1 MVKLQTSLLAVTLA
15 TGSALAYANEFQRRG
30 ESDVNNQGPIPNFHL
45 RFGLA
50 LAKQNNLQPRGFV
63 DEDDLFVRDDAFDDV
78 EARTISSKSAKQF
91 KTAVDVGI
99 QAYSAYQ
106 AVKSRGLEDDEDL
119 FVRDLDALDDLEAR
133 EPGGGAINAVT
144 GAFKFGMKLS
154 KHKNT
159 RHALKAL
166 NTASDVVGDVQTLN
180 SRGLEDDEDLFVRD
194 DAFDDVEAR
203 AIKAKHLK
211 TAVDI
216 GIQAYTA
223 YQSVNSRGLEDDE
236 DLFVRDLDALDD
248 LEAREPGGGAF
259 KAVTGAFKFGM
270 RLGKHKHTRHALKAL
285 NTASD
290 VVGDVQTLNSRG
302 LEDDEDLFV
311 RDLDALDDLEAREPG
326 GGAINAITGAFK
338 FGMRLGEHKHAKHLK
353 TAIDV
358 GTDAYQTVNSRG
370 LEDDEDIF
378 VRDLDTE
385 ELFGREYDLLDE
397 RDTFDDLD

>member
-106 AVKSRGLEDDEDL
+106 AVK
-119 FVRDLDALDDLEAR
+119 
-133 EPGGGAINAVT
+133 
-144 GAFKFGMKLS
+144 
-154 KHKNT
+154 
-159 RHALKAL
+159 
-166 NTASDVVGDVQTLN
+166 
-180 SRGLEDDEDLFVRD
+180 
-194 DAFDDVEAR
+194 
-203 AIKAKHLK
+203 
-211 TAVDI
+211 
-216 GIQAYTA
+216 
-223 YQSVNSRGLEDDE
+223 SRGLEDDE